1 MLNELFDSLLDL
13 KGDLKLQFKTS
24 VVLEIKH
31 NKAKNA
37 CLP

>member
-1 MLNELFDSLLDL
+1 MLNESFDNLLDL

-24 VVLEIKH
+24 VVLVIKH
-31 NKAKNA
+31 NEAKNA